1 MVPLQLA
8 WQPAKGSDVTTLRW
22 GMFEGIDSLNP
33 FIGVNDNAYIFYGLV
48 YDYLIAVDQDLNPK
62 PNLAL
67 SWSIVPD
74 EEPYGSVWQ
83 YNLTRNAYWHDG
95 EPFDADDVVFT
106 INYQIGSNYD
116 SMWAY
121 QPYTIFIKSVQKVDD
136 YTVRIEFQNITK
148 QRAPCPFGDKLMIPI
163 VPKHIWS
170 DISAFDAGFSYENR
184 KPIGTG
190 PFMCTDNTW
199 QEYLNR
205 NVMVLLANP
214 DYHGYAD
221 YGERVHFDRL
231 ELHFYLEPVSMLTDI
246 QTGKIDMAMF
256 NAPNYKNLKDWL
268 ANHPDAPIETSARLT
283 CTSYSIDLLVCMK
296 EDAGANTNPLR
307 LDPAV
312 RRAMAYATDKEFIR
326 DSIYAGY
333 ARVGSAILSPIY
345 GDVFWEPGPS
355 EMFNYDLAA
364 ANATL
369 DAAGYVWNADHTR
382 RLANETNPWYPG
394 GELKFTIVVEAE
406 LVEDR
411 DTALFL
417 QDEWA
422 KVGIGLDIMI
432 VSTGQWNTI
441 VYNYNYDLAMSYW
454 SGDPDPTYLLFVQTT
469 YSIGG
474 WSENSYSNPE
484 YDKAFMKC
492 TETFD
497 PDERLQYMQECQRI
511 MYQDCA
517 FIVTVYPYGCYAWRN
532 DTFTGWGDW
541 EAHPGRSLSNYW
553 TANPLYFELIP
564 KPGGG
569 GGGGGAWLVY
579 VGVGAAVAAAAAV
592 TVILLTRKRGGPKRE
607 EKEIKLP

>member
-1 MVPLQLA
+1 MEDARAAEQKV
-8 WQPAKGSDVTTLRW
+8 LRW

-33 FIGVNDNAYIFYGLV
+33 FIGVNDNAYIFYGLI
-48 YDYLIAVDQDLNPK
+48 YDYLVAVDQDLNPK
-62 PNLAL
+62 PNLAV
-67 SWSIVPD
+67 SWNIVPD

-106 INYQIGSNYD
+106 VNYQIGPNYD

-136 YTVRIEFQNITK
+136 YTVRIEFKNITG
-148 QRAPCPFGDKLMIPI
+148 QRAPCPFGDKLMMPI
-163 VPKHIWS
+163 VPEHIWS
-170 DISAFDAGFSYENR
+170 EISAFDAGFSYENR

-190 PFMCTDNTW
+190 PFMCTDSTW

-205 NVMVLLANP
+205 NVMVLLANK
-214 DYHGYAD
+214 DYHGWAD
-221 YGERVHFDRL
+221 YGERVNFDRL

-256 NAPNYKNLKDWL
+256 NAPNFKNLNAWL
-268 ANHPDAPIETSARLT
+268 LNHPDAPIDTCARLT

-312 RRAMAYATDKEFIR
+312 RRAMAHAIDKEFIR

-333 ARVGSAILSPIY
+333 AEVGSTILSPIY
-345 GDVFWEPGPS
+345 DEFWSPGPT
-355 EMFNYDLAA
+355 EVFNYDLAA

-369 DAAGYVWNADHTR
+369 DAAGYVWNAEHTR
-382 RLANETNPWYPG
+382 RVAGPDNPWYPN

-422 KVGIGLDIMI
+422 KIGIGLDIMI

-474 WSENSYSNPE
+474 WSENAYSNPV
-484 YDKAFMKC
+484 YDETFVKC
-492 TETFD
+492 TETLD
-497 PDERLQYMQECQRI
+497 PEERAQYMKECQRI
-511 MYQDCA
+511 MYNDCA
-517 FIVTVYPYGCYAWRN
+517 FIVTVYPYGCYAWRT
-532 DTFTGWGDW
+532 DRFEGWGDW

-553 TANPLYFELIP
+553 TANPLYFELTP
-564 KPGGG
+564 RVTDQDGGQG
-569 GGGGGAWLVY
+569 GISATVY
-579 VGVGAAVAAAAAV
+579 LAIGAAAAV
-592 TVILLTRKRGGPKRE
+592 ATVAAVVLLLRRKPGRPRKE
-607 EKEIKLP
+607 EEEIRLP